1 MLKQSVSP
9 ITPSAYTTTTGKFPV
24 TYRAHA
30 FNVQLQSKVKKQLP
44 PQLQQR
50 LAMPMSAPTNT
61 PNMLSQP
68 GIPNPRMRQTLTNKS
83 HNFHTPVPNGLTS
96 FQESFALKWIHML
109 YTTHSLV
116 HSLAHCSRTYTHTD
130 VRFTPVY
137 PHYFMRLHWYHNLC
151 LHRSLCRKTYNPD
164 SHFEWRPRTGRRWTS
179 RLVDYPWVF
188 SLCCVRVASSSCFCV
203 YTRKLAV

>member
-1 MLKQSVSP
+1 MLSWHNSIASLILHGTASFILRYTFSSQGVQASRNSWELQLFAQKGARDLAPPPTCPVSIRSLSPICTSTCMLKQSVSP

-96 FQESFALKWIHML
+96 FQESFALK
-109 YTTHSLV
+109 
-116 HSLAHCSRTYTHTD
+116 
-130 VRFTPVY
+130 
-137 PHYFMRLHWYHNLC
+137 
-151 LHRSLCRKTYNPD
+151 
-164 SHFEWRPRTGRRWTS
+164 
-179 RLVDYPWVF
+179 
-188 SLCCVRVASSSCFCV
+188 
-203 YTRKLAV
+203 